1 MNENISI
8 LIPEESRIQFVQM
21 LKNAKFIESQEKFF
35 QKRVGNGVFCY
46 IAETGYFGYIL
57 D

>member
-8 LIPEESRIQFVQM
+8 LIPEESRIQFIQM
-21 LKNAKFIESQEKFF
+21 LNNAEFIESQENFF